1 MKLIRACIKHALK
14 TLQPNKTQGGKCR
27 GSNTQI
33 WICNLKMIAWMTSS
47 APGFSKGFT
56 LGTQTLETLQLHSNQ
71 WNHHYY
77 LVLQSNCIFP
87 QFFISCLFT
96 SPKRKAVC
104 IVCFPHT
111 HALLSPYSHIL
122 SLFIDLLDSF
132 LLGFELWTFSALR
145 MIVKVAATF
154 TWVFGGY
161 GLKTFKD
168 FPRSKGQISHPL
180 QLCGVSW
187 GSTASTGS
195 TGSWGRT
202 TTSVVIS

>member
-1 MKLIRACIKHALK
+1 
-14 TLQPNKTQGGKCR
+14 
-27 GSNTQI
+27 
-33 WICNLKMIAWMTSS
+33 MTSN
-47 APGFSKGFT
+47 APRFSKGFT

-104 IVCFPHT
+104 SLFPPHT
-111 HALLSPYSHIL
+111 CTTLTLFSHSLSFHRSIR
-122 SLFIDLLDSF
+122 DCF

>member
-1 MKLIRACIKHALK
+1 MLLDSAKDLLWEPKRLRHCSYIV
-14 TLQPNKTQGGKCR
+14 
-27 GSNTQI
+27 
-33 WICNLKMIAWMTSS
+33 TS
-47 APGFSKGFT
+47 
-56 LGTQTLETLQLHSNQ
+56 E
-71 WNHHYY
+71 NHHYY

-96 SPKRKAVC
+96 SPKRKAAC
-104 IVCFPHT
+104 SLFPPT

-145 MIVKVAATF
+145 IIVKVAATF

-202 TTSVVIS
+202 TTSVIS

>member
-1 MKLIRACIKHALK
+1 MLLD
-14 TLQPNKTQGGKCR
+14 
-27 GSNTQI
+27 
-33 WICNLKMIAWMTSS
+33 S
-47 APGFSKGFT
+47 AKDLLWEPKRLRHCSYIVT
-56 LGTQTLETLQLHSNQ
+56 TIIIHSAIQLHFPA
-71 WNHHYY
+71 
-77 LVLQSNCIFP
+77 IFH
-87 QFFISCLFT
+87 ILFVYFT
-96 SPKRKAVC
+96 KKESSMYSL
-104 IVCFPHT
+104 FPPT

-145 MIVKVAATF
+145 IIVKVAATF

-202 TTSVVIS
+202 TTSVIS

>member
-1 MKLIRACIKHALK
+1 MLLD
-14 TLQPNKTQGGKCR
+14 
-27 GSNTQI
+27 
-33 WICNLKMIAWMTSS
+33 S
-47 APGFSKGFT
+47 AKDLLWEPKRLRHCSYKAY
-56 LGTQTLETLQLHSNQ
+56 S
-71 WNHHYY
+71 NHHYFWNPIAFSRNFSY
-77 LVLQSNCIFP
+77 LV
-87 QFFISCLFT
+87 CLLHQ
-96 SPKRKAVC
+96 KGKQYV
-104 IVCFPHT
+104 VCFPHT
-111 HALLSPYSHIL
+111 HAPLSPYSHIL

-202 TTSVVIS
+202 TTSVIS